1 MTTVLIADD
10 SAVTRRGVRAALDGF
25 GVEVVGEVS
34 DSESAAQHTASLQP
48 DIVLLEVR
56 LPKNDGFWAL
66 KKIKDD
72 SPKTRVVMYSV
83 YDNPNYVAQAVALGA
98 DNYLS
103 KDCSLDDLRT
113 AIQEAI
119 EGAVPN
125 GASLMPAVKDV
136 MYNQEAEGDA
146 LPLTRR
152 EHQVL
157 RLVSL
162 GLSNRLI
169 ATCLN
174 ISTETVKEHVQN
186 MLRKLGMRDRTEAAV
201 FAARR
206 GLV

>member
-10 SAVTRRGVRAALDGF
+10 SAVTRRGVRAALDSV
-25 GVEVVGEVS
+25 GVQVVGEAT
-34 DSESAAQHTASLQP
+34 DSESAAHHTATLRP

-66 KKIKDD
+66 KKIKDE
-72 SPKTRVVMYSV
+72 SPDTRVVMYSV

-103 KDCSLDDLRT
+103 KDCSLDDLRR
-113 AIQEAI
+113 AI
-119 EGAVPN
+119 EEAVNGVDPN

-136 MYNQEAEGDA
+136 MYNQQRDGDA